1 MFRPLPFALLF
12 SIPLVSPADDV
23 EITGNVTPS
32 PATTPTWTIPG
43 QLVIG
48 LTGDGTLAISGTGA
62 VANTSGIIANGA
74 SSVSSVSV
82 SGGSW
87 TNSSFLAIGVGGS
100 GTLEISGTGDVSST
114 TTSLASNAGS
124 SGSLQLLGGT
134 LTTGQVFEGSGN
146 GIVTFNGG
154 TLRLSGNQ
162 NALFSGFEN
171 GDVTLAGAGTIDTQ
185 AFQVA
190 TGLDLGGL
198 GSLTKAGSGALT
210 LTGTNNYS
218 GGTTIAAGTLL
229 LGNGGTTGSVTGSV
243 SNHGTLVFNRSDDL
257 TFAGAISGTGNVTH
271 QGGGTLTLSNA
282 SSSYTG
288 VTTVSGG
295 VLSVIELEDGGVN
308 SAIGAASGA
317 AANLVLDGGTLRF
330 TRASTWFSNRLFT
343 LGAGGGTLEAAGAGT
358 ASFVDSSFGGIGF
371 TGTGA
376 RTLTLTGAG
385 NGQFQRRAL
394 TDSGSGATGMTKD
407 GTGTWTW
414 SLLGENHLSYT
425 GATNVNSGTLV
436 LNYATT
442 SSSRTLNSAVTIA
455 DGAEFRIN
463 HGVMLLGSLAG
474 AGTIR
479 VGRSGDDLA
488 QLIVGLD
495 NTDTTFSGTIE
506 PLSGFV
512 GTNIALAKRGTGTM
526 TIVGTQSRTG
536 YTLIQDGVLSID
548 SIANG
553 GVASGLGA
561 SSNAAGNL
569 NFSRGGTLRYT
580 GAEASTDRRFV
591 FIDSGSSART
601 IESNGT
607 GPLHFTNT
615 DAIGSLTM
623 STVTFALSGSAD
635 GTFAPVLPSD
645 LIFRK
650 EGTGT
655 WTITG
660 NNIYTGG
667 TTISGGILEI
677 GNGGTSGSITGN
689 VTNNS
694 SLVFNRSDD
703 VTFGGVISGSGNL
716 TKQGAGVLALS
727 GDNNYTGQTRV
738 QEGTLSI
745 LGNTGVS
752 EVIVDPGAT
761 LAGTG
766 TVQNISLLD
775 GGWLAPGS
783 SIGTLNAASLRW
795 NAGALT
801 MAGSGDFL
809 FTFEDLG
816 WEAGQTYT
824 LIEFGNTNFT
834 VDDFGFTNTGGFDGS
849 FLLDESSL
857 KFTVATIPEPGTT
870 APLLLGLML
879 LAARRRRTS

>member
-1 MFRPLPFALLF
+1 MVAPVGPF
-12 SIPLVSPADDV
+12 
-23 EITGNVTPS
+23 
-32 PATTPTWTIPG
+32 
-43 QLVIG
+43 
-48 LTGDGTLAISGTGA
+48 GA
-62 VANTSGIIANGA
+62 M
-74 SSVSSVSV
+74 
-82 SGGSW
+82 
-87 TNSSFLAIGVGGS
+87 L
-100 GTLEISGTGDVSST
+100 
-114 TTSLASNAGS
+114 
-124 SGSLQLLGGT
+124 
-134 LTTGQVFEGSGN
+134 
-146 GIVTFNGG
+146 
-154 TLRLSGNQ
+154 
-162 NALFSGFEN
+162 
-171 GDVTLAGAGTIDTQ
+171 
-185 AFQVA
+185 
-190 TGLDLGGL
+190 
-198 GSLTKAGSGALT
+198 
-210 LTGTNNYS
+210 
-218 GGTTIAAGTLL
+218 
-229 LGNGGTTGSVTGSV
+229 
-243 SNHGTLVFNRSDDL
+243 
-257 TFAGAISGTGNVTH
+257 
-271 QGGGTLTLSNA
+271 
-282 SSSYTG
+282 
-288 VTTVSGG
+288 
-295 VLSVIELEDGGVN
+295 
-308 SAIGAASGA
+308 
-317 AANLVLDGGTLRF
+317 
-330 TRASTWFSNRLFT
+330 
-343 LGAGGGTLEAAGAGT
+343 
-358 ASFVDSSFGGIGF
+358 
-371 TGTGA
+371 
-376 RTLTLTGAG
+376 
-385 NGQFQRRAL
+385 
-394 TDSGSGATGMTKD
+394 
-407 GTGTWTW
+407 
-414 SLLGENHLSYT
+414 
-425 GATNVNSGTLV
+425 
-436 LNYATT
+436 
-442 SSSRTLNSAVTIA
+442 A

-488 QLIVGLD
+488 HLIVGLD

-536 YTLIQDGVLSID
+536 YTLIRDGVLSID

-553 GVASGLGA
+553 GVASGIGA

-580 GAEASTDRRFV
+580 GAEASTDRRFIFV
-591 FIDSGSSART
+591 DSGSSART
-601 IESNGT
+601 IESSGT

-655 WTITG
+655 WTLTG

-667 TTISGGILEI
+667 TTISEGILQI
-677 GNGGTSGSITGN
+677 GNGGTTGSITGN
-689 VTNNS
+689 VINNS

-795 NAGALT
+795 NAGARLRYELGGGGLADLLVLTGGLT